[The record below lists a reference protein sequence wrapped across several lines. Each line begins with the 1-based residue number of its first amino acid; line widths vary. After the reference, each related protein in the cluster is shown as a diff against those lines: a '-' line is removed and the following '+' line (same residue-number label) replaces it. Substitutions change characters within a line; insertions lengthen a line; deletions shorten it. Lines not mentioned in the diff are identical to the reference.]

1 MRIIGGSA
9 RGRKLTAL
17 PGDHTRP
24 TLDKV
29 RGAVFNVLFDVND
42 AVVLDFFGGS
52 GAMGLEAL
60 SRGAARAVIVEN
72 DAGAFGVIR
81 KNRERCSFTD
91 RAELRFGDFRRV
103 IGEGERFDLIFL
115 DPPYRSGLL
124 EEALR
129 MIAERDL
136 LKPGG
141 TIVAETSVDEEPVLP
156 AESMRIDKV
165 KQYGK
170 TKISF
175 IKS

>member
-1 MRIIGGSA
+1 MRIIGGSV

-29 RGAVFNVLFDVND
+29 RGAVFNVLFDVVD
-42 AVVLDFFGGS
+42 DVVLDLFGGS
-52 GAMGLEAL
+52 GAMALEAL
-60 SRGAARAVIVEN
+60 SRGAERAVIVEN

-81 KNRERCSFTD
+81 ENRERCSFED

-103 IGEGERFDLIFL
+103 LREGERFDLIFL
-115 DPPYRSGLL
+115 DPPYKSGLL
-124 EEALR
+124 EEALK
-129 MIAERDL
+129 MIADMDL

-141 TIVAETSVDEEPVLP
+141 VIVAETSVEEEPLLP
-156 AESMRIDKV
+156 AENMRIDKV